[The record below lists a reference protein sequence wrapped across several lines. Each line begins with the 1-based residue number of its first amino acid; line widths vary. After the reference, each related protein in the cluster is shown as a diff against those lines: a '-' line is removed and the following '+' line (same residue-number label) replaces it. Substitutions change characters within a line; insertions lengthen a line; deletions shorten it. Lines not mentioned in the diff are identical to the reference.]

1 MHEDELMITDNG
13 EDLDIMLPDGW
24 SEDKD
29 FFDLDSWSTTES
41 QSGQTEESVADS
53 TETEVSD
60 GEDDTPT
67 TGDTDDAADQSAD
80 DETDNT
86 QPGQTEEPVKTSRIL
101 KLKVNHEDRETDI
114 NAMTDEELIERLQ
127 KSYAFDAMKDDQAK
141 ARYREIYQDQIDAGM
156 TEAAAKLIAQNE
168 VGKAYPLVDPED
180 SPAPTVKTPEPR
192 AEEDTI
198 DAFRGQV
205 RKLKEMYP
213 EFREMPNE
221 VALAVAQGTD
231 LITAYVAYREKQTS
245 KAAASL
251 KKENEVLKQNAAS
264 AAKAPVKGVTGGGT
278 AQTKTDPWLAAFDAD
293 LW

>member
-41 QSGQTEESVADS
+41 QSGQTEETAEDG

-86 QPGQTEEPVKTSRIL
+86 QSGQTEEPVKASRIL

-141 ARYREIYQDQIDAGM
+141 ARYRQVYQKQVENGM
-156 TEAAAKLIAQNE
+156 TEAVAKLVAQNE

-180 SPAPTVKTPEPR
+180 SPAPTVQTETKTVET
-192 AEEDTI
+192 DI
-198 DAFRGQV
+198 DVFRNQV
-205 RKLKEMYP
+205 QKLKTLYP
-213 EFREMPNE
+213 DFKEMPNE
-221 VALAVAQGTD
+221 VALAINNGVD
-231 LITAYVAYREKQTS
+231 PISAYVAYREKQTS

-278 AQTKTDPWLAAFDAD
+278 AQTKVDPWLEAFEKDY
-293 LW
+293 W